1 MKTMNIE
8 EENSHILWTTWE
20 ISMKFSVKLWLKI
33 ILKVKKKQGFTFRLE
48 NKFLEKL
55 LESDS

>member
-1 MKTMNIE
+1 MKTINIE
-8 EENSHILWTTWE
+8 EENSHILWITWE